1 MFLINFFQNLT
12 ALIGDLKAVG
22 KKVYFWNFRK
32 EALNAMARYNREN
45 IKLFKEGKSLEDVVG
60 NSEEALI
67 GNDKC

>member
-1 MFLINFFQNLT
+1 MLLTIFFQNLT

-32 EALNAMARYNREN
+32 EAFNVMARYDREN
-45 IKLFKEGKSLEDVVG
+45 VKLFKKGKSLEDVVG
-60 NSEEALI
+60 NNEEVLT